1 MTTIEIAK
9 YIFKEQSMDWEFH
22 CIKSRKR
29 ELITAK
35 YTSIY
40 LVNWFYPKKLNECID
55 LFGID
60 RCTIIHAIKQVK
72 NLLFSDK
79 WFRKDMDK
87 YMNDLRE
94 KINAEEK
101 NVIDRMMED
110 ERAKQSIL
118 DTIDKMELI
127 AKVYCE
133 IMNKKIV

>member
-1 MTTIEIAK
+1 MTSIEIAK

-22 CIKSRKR
+22 CIKNRKR

-40 LVNWFYPKKLNECID
+40 LVNWFYPKRINECVD

-87 YMNDLRE
+87 YMNELRE

-133 IMNKKIV
+133 IMNKK